1 MLNLYIL
8 VTSVEPSCRREDE
21 DCIGEMNIDVEVKVE
36 VIRYCLWTELQEQSY
51 VMTWCHMP

>member
-21 DCIGEMNIDVEVKVE
+21 DCIGKMNIDVEVKVE
-36 VIRYCLWTELQEQSY
+36 VIRYCLWTELQE
-51 VMTWCHMP
+51 